1 MTSLLI
7 AWHMQNGSIHGIAK
21 PCICSSI
28 NVPSYPQHPLN
39 IFKYPFLLNIIQYIL
54 ISSRKILVPRCE
66 SICTPVIPSAQ
77 CLRLPAASPP
87 QIGEKTQQKRFGAR
101 WSLSLV
107 THRSPGGFQLIAATW
122 PPVTVLSLE
131 WMRSASAKYN
141 SETGCNE
148 LNSCIY
154 MFPECLFHHLDGDK
168 SPLDPRSMNHEN
180 KPASPTAFWPQ
191 LAAARMNQPTLVQ
204 FRRHPSRCDDSKPD
218 KWRNGIQCTR
228 DSDATKRVSQSERHP
243 QDEDD
248 DNQRVQVN
256 FYGILGVQ
264 ILRQPQQH

>member
-7 AWHMQNGSIHGIAK
+7 AWHMQND
-21 PCICSSI
+21 I
-28 NVPSYPQHPLN
+28 NPWHSKAMYMQFHHVPSCSILPPASL
-39 IFKYPFLLNIIQYIL
+39 KYPFLLNIIQYIL
-54 ISSRKILVPRCE
+54 ISARKILVPRCE

-154 MFPECLFHHLDGDK
+154 MFPECLFHHW
-168 SPLDPRSMNHEN
+168 SWWWYINPL
-180 KPASPTAFWPQ
+180 
-191 LAAARMNQPTLVQ
+191 
-204 FRRHPSRCDDSKPD
+204 
-218 KWRNGIQCTR
+218 
-228 DSDATKRVSQSERHP
+228 
-243 QDEDD
+243 
-248 DNQRVQVN
+248 
-256 FYGILGVQ
+256 
-264 ILRQPQQH
+264 